1 MSSDSKSMNFL
12 LDLENVSVL
21 KNHVLFENNEK
32 EKPFFEKRANLN
44 RLIKTIYENKT
55 PFQCEKRA
63 NLNRHIRT
71 IYENKTPFQ
80 CKACDDRFSEQVS
93 LRAHI
98 TEVHE
103 GKKLFKSKDNHKL
116 LQCTTCGI
124 RFTKKGSLNKHMA
137 KIHNQLRTYTCKLC
151 GSIFDENHKLKT
163 HICFGRNKKPAQ
175 SGIKCSRC
183 DDSFLDKIALRDHI
197 IKEHTSSYSTNKR
210 L

>member
-103 GKKLFKSKDNHKL
+103 GKKGKSLKNV
-116 LQCTTCGI
+116 G
-124 RFTKKGSLNKHMA
+124 NKP
-137 KIHNQLRTYTCKLC
+137 C
-151 GSIFDENHKLKT
+151 
-163 HICFGRNKKPAQ
+163 
-175 SGIKCSRC
+175 KCSGCGETFNSTFSLSMHKRYCADSSTLHEEKQDNFGKYNYNFILKCHMKKTC
-183 DDSFLDKIALRDHI
+183 DVIARERRSKSHLE
-197 IKEHTSSYSTNKR
+197 KN
-210 L
+210 

>member
-1 MSSDSKSMNFL
+1 MGDSSPAKDVSSDSKSMNLL
-12 LDLENVSVL
+12 LDLE
-21 KNHVLFENNEK
+21 NHVLFENNEK

-55 PFQCEKRA
+55 PFQC
-63 NLNRHIRT
+63 
-71 IYENKTPFQ
+71 
-80 CKACDDRFSEQVS
+80 KACDDRFSEQAS

-116 LQCTTCGI
+116 LQCTTCDI
-124 RFTKKGSLNKHMA
+124 RFTQKGSLNKHMA

-151 GSIFDENHKLKT
+151 GSIFDENLKLKA
-163 HICFGRNKKPAQ
+163 HICFGRKDGYNQHVETVNENKKPSQ

-183 DDSFLDKIALRDHI
+183 DNSFLDKIALRDHI